1 MRDYIIHNNEGRILQ
16 TGRIP
21 ESMFELQQEEAQGRF
36 VLEGSAD
43 VRTQYVVNGA
53 LVSRPVNPA
62 VFSAMAAAADGTD
75 EVVIAGVPAGS
86 KVAVTGP
93 VSLSDIAD
101 GTDICLTFARPGAYL
116 VRVESFPYRDLEVT
130 VDAA

>member
-1 MRDYIIHNNEGRILQ
+1 VKDYIIYNNEGRILQ

-21 ESMFELQQEEAQGRF
+21 ESMFELQQDEAQGRF

-43 VRTQYVVNGA
+43 VCTQYVVDGG
-53 LVSRPVNPA
+53 LVFRPANPA
-62 VFSAMAAAADGTD
+62 SFSAMVAAADGTD
-75 EVVIAGVPAGS
+75 EIVLTSVPAGARI
-86 KVAVTGP
+86 AVTGP
-93 VSLSDIAD
+93 VSQTGIAD

-130 VDAA
+130 VHAA